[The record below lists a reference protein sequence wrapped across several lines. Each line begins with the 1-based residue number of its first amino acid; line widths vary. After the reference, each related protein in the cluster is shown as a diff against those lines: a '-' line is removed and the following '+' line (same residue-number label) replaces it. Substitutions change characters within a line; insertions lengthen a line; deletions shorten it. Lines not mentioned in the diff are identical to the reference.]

1 MHSAGVNKAA
11 MANYFPVAQTG
22 STQSWLMNLPHDSIS
37 LWEELCD
44 QFLTNFKSSYKNP
57 IMEADFHT
65 MRQKPDE
72 TLRSV
77 IQRFS

>member
-1 MHSAGVNKAA
+1 
-11 MANYFPVAQTG
+11 
-22 STQSWLMNLPHDSIS
+22 MNLPHDSIS

-72 TLRSV
+72 TLSF